1 VGVCL
6 SLALAL
12 GFPLLAWWRVRRPG
26 ALQELW
32 LYSRPGMVVTGLLTA
47 AVVVVVWGALIGL
60 AAVAYPFL
68 WSTVAMTAGGE
79 LALLIVLIQYLRH
92 RPCAID
98 PPVDDSA
105 TSPPPSAPEA
115 PSQSSS
121 VHPRVHRDGD
131 EA

>member
-1 VGVCL
+1 MPQHPA
-6 SLALAL
+6 SESI
-12 GFPLLAWWRVRRPG
+12 RVLRIHRS
-26 ALQELW
+26 
-32 LYSRPGMVVTGLLTA
+32 SRG
-47 AVVVVVWGALIGL
+47 GALIGL

-92 RPCAID
+92 RPRAIA

-105 TSPPPSAPEA
+105 TSPPSSAPEA